1 MKHHRIRP
9 YLLGGLLL
17 LFSLALV
24 ACSQEPET
32 VVETRVVEVTVEVPG
47 ETITEEVE
55 VTRIV
60 EVAPEVAA
68 GPSVPYEEQWA
79 SSAHADASAEAFVH
93 WNEEDPA
100 EVPDRCAKCHST
112 PGFQDFLGADGSE
125 AGVVNAAA
133 PIGST
138 VECVACHNEV
148 ASHLDSAV
156 FPSGAELTGLGPEA
170 RCIQC
175 HQGRAS
181 TVQVNDSIVTA
192 GLTEA
197 DEDVVSED
205 LGFTNIHYFAAAA
218 TQYGTAVMGGYEYA
232 GNAYDARFDHVE
244 PYNTCVDCHDPHT
257 LEVKL
262 DECVVC
268 HEDVEDAEDLVD
280 IRMVGS
286 LVDYDG
292 DGDMEEGVY
301 FEIEGLRD
309 MLYQAMQ
316 AYATEVP
323 GTAIV
328 YDEANHP
335 YFFIDSNGDGI
346 TDEAEV
352 NGDNRFNAWTA
363 RLAKAAYNY
372 QVSLKDP
379 GRFAHGGKYIIQLLY
394 DSIENLNAGMTT
406 PVDLTNANRLDRGH
420 FAASEEAFRHWDG
433 EEDGGVVP
441 GTCSRCHSAAGL
453 PLFVTQGVAIN
464 QPASGGL
471 NCATCHND
479 LTTFTR
485 YEVATVPFPSGV
497 RLTNPE
503 EDLDSN
509 LCISCHQGRE
519 STASVNRLIGGLADD
534 EVSEN
539 LRFLNI
545 HYFAAGA
552 TLFGTEAK
560 GAYEYEGQTYV
571 GRNEHVGAF
580 NSCNE
585 CHDTHALEVQVEE
598 CADCH
603 ESVASAE
610 DLVNIRFEENTID
623 YDGDGD
629 VTEGIALEIA
639 TMKEQLYAAMQVYA
653 TETVGTGILYS
664 EAAYPYYFA
673 DANGNGVADPEEL
686 NNDGRYNTW
695 SPRLLRAAYN
705 YQYVTK
711 DTGAFAHN
719 GLYVLQLLYDGLT
732 DLGADTSA
740 MTRPEVPA
748 PAAE

>member
-1 MKHHRIRP
+1 MWP
-9 YLLGGLLL
+9 
-17 LFSLALV
+17 
-24 ACSQEPET
+24 
-32 VVETRVVEVTVEVPG
+32 VT
-47 ETITEEVE
+47 TK
-55 VTRIV
+55 
-60 EVAPEVAA
+60 
-68 GPSVPYEEQWA
+68 S
-79 SSAHADASAEAFVH
+79 
-93 WNEEDPA
+93 
-100 EVPDRCAKCHST
+100 
-112 PGFQDFLGADGSE
+112 
-125 AGVVNAAA
+125 
-133 PIGST
+133 
-138 VECVACHNEV
+138 

-156 FPSGAELTGLGPEA
+156 FPSGATLTGLGPEA

-181 TVQVNDSIVTA
+181 TVQVNDSIVNA

-218 TQYGTAVMGGYEYA
+218 TQYGTSVMGGYEYP

-244 PYNTCVDCHDPHT
+244 PYNACVDCHDPHT
-257 LEVKL
+257 LEVQL

-268 HEDVEDAEDLVD
+268 HEGVEDAEDLVD

-292 DGDMEEGVY
+292 DGDMEEGIF

-316 AYATEVP
+316 AYATEAT
-323 GTAIV
+323 GAGIV
-328 YDEANHP
+328 YDEHAYP
-335 YFFIDSNGDGI
+335 YFFLDTNGDGV

-352 NGDNRFNAWTA
+352 NGDNQFNTWTP

-406 PVDLTNANRLDRGH
+406 PVDITNANRLDRGH

-485 YEVATVPFPSGV
+485 YEVATVPFPSGAK
-497 RLTNPE
+497 LTNPE
-503 EDLDSN
+503 DDLDSN

-519 STASVNRLIGGLADD
+519 STASVNRLIGELPDD
-534 EVSEN
+534 EVSES

-560 GAYEYEGQTYV
+560 GAYEYEGQTYF

-603 ESVASAE
+603 ENVASEA
-610 DLVNIRFEENTID
+610 DLMNIRFEENTID

-629 VTEGIALEIA
+629 TTEGIALEIA
-639 TMKEQLYAAMQVYA
+639 TMKEQLYAAMQA
-653 TETVGTGILYS
+653 LCRRNRRHRYS
-664 EAAYPYYFA
+664 
-673 DANGNGVADPEEL
+673 
-686 NNDGRYNTW
+686 
-695 SPRLLRAAYN
+695 LLP
-705 YQYVTK
+705 
-711 DTGAFAHN
+711 N
-719 GLYVLQLLYDGLT
+719 GLSLLFCG
-732 DLGADTSA
+732 
-740 MTRPEVPA
+740 RKW
-748 PAAE
+748 